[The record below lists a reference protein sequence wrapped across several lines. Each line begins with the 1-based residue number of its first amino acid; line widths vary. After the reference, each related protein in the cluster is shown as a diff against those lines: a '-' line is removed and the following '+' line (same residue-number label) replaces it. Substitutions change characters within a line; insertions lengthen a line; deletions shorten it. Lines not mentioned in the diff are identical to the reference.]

1 MIRLTSTTL
10 PVVRLENF
18 LPSSILRLLAVTL
31 IDRYCDLGYFST
43 SPIAIARITGANA
56 RFVNS
61 ISVFFI
67 SLILLIDYLSQ
78 IYCNILQLSR
88 RDAIFCNINFT
99 MLKIKEIRESKGLSQ
114 DEIVA
119 LSGIKKRSYVDY
131 ENGKSDIPLSKL
143 QKIAS
148 SLKVSIS
155 VLTGDSEMLLSGEEK
170 AINEL
175 TPCVSPETNLGVPYY
190 DVDFSGGFNAI
201 FNNQTLLPDHNIVFA
216 PFKDAQLWC
225 NVTGNSMAEKIN
237 HGDIIA
243 LKELT
248 NWEDNVLFGEIYAV
262 VTDHI
267 RTIKIIRKSNNEDN
281 YKLVPINTNEFD
293 ENEVKKTSILK
304 IFTVL
309 GAIKK
314 FF

>member
-1 MIRLTSTTL
+1 MIRSRIIEYIDSKDISKYKFYKETKLS
-10 PVVRLENF
+10 NGF
-18 LPSSILRLLAVTL
+18 LDKEGSIR
-31 IDRYCDLGYFST
+31 
-43 SPIAIARITGANA
+43 
-56 RFVNS
+56 
-61 ISVFFI
+61 
-67 SLILLIDYLSQ
+67 
-78 IYCNILQLSR
+78 
-88 RDAIFCNINFT
+88 
-99 MLKIKEIRESKGLSQ
+99 
-114 DEIVA
+114 
-119 LSGIKKRSYVDY
+119 
-131 ENGKSDIPLSKL
+131 SDICE
-143 QKIAS
+143 KIS
-148 SLKVSIS
+148 YQYPDLNLNWL
-155 VLTGDSEMLLSGEEK
+155 LTGKGEMIISSEEK
-170 AINEL
+170 VINEL
-175 TPCVSPETNLGVPYY
+175 PPCVSPELGLGVPYY

-281 YKLVPINTNEFD
+281 YRLVPINTNEFD
-293 ENEVKKTSILK
+293 ENEVKKSSILNV
-304 IFTVL
+304 FTVL

>member
-1 MIRLTSTTL
+1 MDKILAPIKGRILEFAEEQQITKKLFFEKLNVSASNFRSQSLKSEVGSDVLAKISSTF
-10 PVVRLENF
+10 P
-18 LPSSILRLLAVTL
+18 
-31 IDRYCDLGYFST
+31 
-43 SPIAIARITGANA
+43 
-56 RFVNS
+56 
-61 ISVFFI
+61 
-67 SLILLIDYLSQ
+67 
-78 IYCNILQLSR
+78 
-88 RDAIFCNINFT
+88 NIN
-99 MLKIKEIRESKGLSQ
+99 LVWL
-114 DEIVA
+114 
-119 LSGIKKRSYVDY
+119 
-131 ENGKSDIPLSKL
+131 
-143 QKIAS
+143 
-148 SLKVSIS
+148 
-155 VLTGDSEMLLSGEEK
+155 LTGKGEMLLSGEEK
-170 AINEL
+170 VINEL
-175 TPCVSPETNLGVPYY
+175 TPCVSPESGLGVPYY

-248 NWEDNVLFGEIYAV
+248 NWEENVLFGEIYAV

-281 YKLVPINTNEFD
+281 YRLVPINTNEFD
-293 ENEVKKTSILK
+293 ENEVQKSSILNV
-304 IFTVL
+304 FTVL